1 MVCQVLSN
9 GWFNR
14 NWWYLTSVTNIP
26 TQLFIISWTRPFSCN
41 LAKNHCRKTWVMMT
55 IRNVIL
61 YIHRR
66 TRSLSRVPGFPF
78 QDSFLQFQKKKA
90 EKEAWKKQLREG
102 FWKGLLKQ
110 KGEIATGTAVVQGS
124 CSTQVERERV
134 LQQANYTSDKLH
146 ASSQFSKAAEKLWL
160 SHITF
165 WRWCSVSHSWWWCT
179 VWHQWLFGVLCW
191 WHVMPFE
198 AMTCHIHS
206 LL

>member
-1 MVCQVLSN
+1 MELN
-9 GWFNR
+9 PFPLL
-14 NWWYLTSVTNIP
+14 YK
-26 TQLFIISWTRPFSCN
+26 TRVS
-41 LAKNHCRKTWVMMT
+41 
-55 IRNVIL
+55 
-61 YIHRR
+61 
-66 TRSLSRVPGFPF
+66 PGFPF

-102 FWKGLLKQ
+102 FWKGLFKQ
-110 KGEIATGTAVVQGS
+110 KGEIATGTACSSRVVQGS
-124 CSTQVERERV
+124 CSTWVEERV

>member
-1 MVCQVLSN
+1 MVCQVLLLLLSN

-124 CSTQVERERV
+124 CSTQVEREG
-134 LQQANYTSDKLH
+134 ASTSKLH
-146 ASSQFSKAAEKLWL
+146 
-160 SHITF
+160 I
-165 WRWCSVSHSWWWCT
+165 
-179 VWHQWLFGVLCW
+179 G
-191 WHVMPFE
+191 
-198 AMTCHIHS
+198 
-206 LL
+206 